1 MWPVVVIFA
10 GGFLS
15 GLLTLVALQVLG
27 VYVLIKRLNRKTQQQ
42 QASHS
47 SSSSPHHQDLDP
59 QQSLDYA
66 HNKKVSL
73 SGIFQLLTSRFFTF
87 SSLNSC
93 QNGIFYLFIYLLRK
107 NDAFL
112 LYYLL
117 LIWVLIAARWGGG
130 VLVLSLI
137 ESNSLVL
144 GVTLC
149 D

>member
-15 GLLTLVALQVLG
+15 GLLTLVALQALG

-47 SSSSPHHQDLDP
+47 SSPPHHQDLDP

-73 SGIFQLLTSRFFTF
+73 SGIFQLLTSSFFTF

-93 QNGIFYLFIYLLRK
+93 QNAIFYLFIYLLRK

-117 LIWVLIAARWGGG
+117 LIWVLIAAKWGGG

-137 ESNSLVL
+137 ESNSLAL
-144 GVTLC
+144 GVALG